1 LGNEFHPRA
10 LTRIRQARSQWL
22 LVGAALWLAACLGAC
37 ATSSLERSSAE
48 PGATPQSFAFSKVL
62 VIAMARDDSVRR
74 SAERALDR
82 VLSEGPRG
90 RAGTLVAVPSYEVLT
105 ATDLGDIRATKPK
118 LKAAGFDGVVLL
130 AYSSTEHWVNAQ
142 PAGFWYD
149 YGYSGGSMMYD
160 PGAASIQSIL
170 RVHVRIYSLREDR
183 LLWSGT
189 SRSEAPSRIEDL
201 VVDVA
206 AAVAKDLERRG
217 LRP

>member
-1 LGNEFHPRA
+1 MRV
-10 LTRIRQARSQWL
+10 RSKWH
-22 LVGAALWLAACLGAC
+22 LAATFSLAAYLGAC
-37 ATSSLERSSAE
+37 ATSSLESSSAE
-48 PGATPQSFAFSKVL
+48 PSATAQSFAFTKVL

-82 VLSEGPRG
+82 VLSNGPRG
-90 RAGTLVAVPSYEVLT
+90 RAGKLVAVPSYEVLT
-105 ATDLGDIRATKPK
+105 GSDLGDIHATKPK
-118 LKAAGFDGVVLL
+118 LQAAGFDGVVLL

-160 PGAASIQSIL
+160 PGAASIQTIV
-170 RVHVRIYSLREDR
+170 RAQVRIYSLSEDR
-183 LLWSGT
+183 MLWSGT
-189 SRSEAPSRIEDL
+189 SRSGAPSRIEDL

-206 AAVAKDLERRG
+206 AAVIRDLEDRG

>member
-1 LGNEFHPRA
+1 V
-10 LTRIRQARSQWL
+10 RIRPRL
-22 LVGAALWLAACLGAC
+22 LAATLLSLCAWLGAC
-37 ATSSLERSSAE
+37 ATSSLESSAAE
-48 PGATPQSFAFSKVL
+48 PGATPESFAFSKVL
-62 VIAMARDDSVRR
+62 VIAMARDESVRR
-74 SAERALDR
+74 GAERALDR

-90 RAGTLVAVPSYEVLT
+90 RAGQMSAVPSYQVLT
-105 ATDLGDIRATKPK
+105 GAELGDIRATKPK
-118 LKAAGFDGVVLL
+118 LQAAGFDGVVLL

-160 PGAASIQSIL
+160 PGAVSIQSIV
-170 RVHVRIYSLREDR
+170 RAHVRIYSLREDR

-189 SRSEAPSRIEDL
+189 SRSDAPSRIESL
-201 VVDVA
+201 VSGVA